1 MNLKKLAI
9 NDENIDEFRRA
20 FQADYDFD
28 LLPELPEL
36 LSADDLCLV
45 FSISKPSV
53 QKLIET
59 GVFEPINIPGEAI
72 CFPKSEILDFIF
84 ANFLV
89 NKPILPD
96 QTQAANL
103 EENNPEI
110 D

>member
-1 MNLKKLAI
+1 MSLEKLEI
-9 NDENIDEFRRA
+9 NNDNIDDIRA
-20 FQADYDFD
+20 RFEASYDFD

-36 LSADDLCLV
+36 LSLADLCLV
-45 FSISKPSV
+45 FNISMPSA

-59 GVFEPINIPGEAI
+59 GVLSPINIPGEAI
-72 CFPKSEILDFIF
+72 CFPKSEILNFIF

-89 NKPILPD
+89 NKPILSD
-96 QTQAANL
+96 QNQEANS

>member
-1 MNLKKLAI
+1 MSLEKLEI
-9 NDENIDEFRRA
+9 NNDNIDDIRA
-20 FQADYDFD
+20 RFEASYDFD

-36 LSADDLCLV
+36 LSLNDLCLV
-45 FSISKPSV
+45 FNISMPSA

-59 GVFEPINIPGEAI
+59 GVLSPINIPGEDV

-89 NKPILPD
+89 NKPILSD
-96 QTQAANL
+96 QNQEANP

>member
-1 MNLKKLAI
+1 MSLEKLEI
-9 NDENIDEFRRA
+9 NNDNIDDIRA
-20 FQADYDFD
+20 RFEASYDFD

-36 LSADDLCLV
+36 LSLNDLCLV
-45 FSISKPSV
+45 FNISMPSA

-59 GVFEPINIPGEAI
+59 GILSPINIPGEAI

-89 NKPILPD
+89 NKPILSD
-96 QTQAANL
+96 QNQEANP

>member
-1 MNLKKLAI
+1 MSLEKLEI
-9 NDENIDEFRRA
+9 NNDNIDDIRA
-20 FQADYDFD
+20 RFEASYDFD

-36 LSADDLCLV
+36 LSLADLCLV
-45 FSISKPSV
+45 FNISMPSA
-53 QKLIET
+53 QKLIDT
-59 GVFEPINIPGEAI
+59 GILSPINIPGEAI

-89 NKPILPD
+89 NKPILSD
-96 QTQAANL
+96 QNQEANL

>member
-1 MNLKKLAI
+1 MSLRKLEI
-9 NDENIDEFRRA
+9 NNDNIDDIRA
-20 FQADYDFD
+20 QFNAEYDFD

-36 LSADDLCLV
+36 LSLNDLCLV
-45 FSISKPSV
+45 FNISMPSA

-59 GVFEPINIPGEAI
+59 GVLSPINIPGEAI

-96 QTQAANL
+96 QNQEAIL
-103 EENNPEI
+103 EENNPEF

>member
-1 MNLKKLAI
+1 MSLEKLEI
-9 NDENIDEFRRA
+9 NNDNIDDIRA
-20 FQADYDFD
+20 QFNAEYDFD

-36 LSADDLCLV
+36 LSLADLCLV
-45 FSISKPSV
+45 FNISMPSA

-59 GVFEPINIPGEAI
+59 GVLSPINIPGEAI

-89 NKPILPD
+89 NKPILSD
-96 QTQAANL
+96 QNQEANP

>member
-1 MNLKKLAI
+1 MSLEKLEI
-9 NDENIDEFRRA
+9 NNDNIDDIRA
-20 FQADYDFD
+20 RFEASYDFD

-36 LSADDLCLV
+36 LSLADLCLV
-45 FSISKPSV
+45 FNISMPSA

-59 GVFEPINIPGEAI
+59 GVLSPINIPGEAI

-89 NKPILPD
+89 NKPILSD
-96 QTQAANL
+96 QNQEANP

>member
-1 MNLKKLAI
+1 MSLEKLEI
-9 NDENIDEFRRA
+9 NNDNIDDIRA
-20 FQADYDFD
+20 RFEASYDFD

-36 LSADDLCLV
+36 LSLADLCLV
-45 FSISKPSV
+45 FNISMPSA

-59 GVFEPINIPGEAI
+59 GVFSPINIPGEAI

-89 NKPILPD
+89 NKPILSD
-96 QTQAANL
+96 QNQEANP

>member
-96 QTQAANL
+96 QNQEANL

>member
-20 FQADYDFD
+20 FQAVYDFD

-72 CFPKSEILDFIF
+72 CFPKSEILTFIF
-84 ANFLV
+84 NNFLV
-89 NKPILPD
+89 NKPILD
-96 QTQAANL
+96 TVKN
-103 EENNPEI
+103 EPEI
-110 D
+110 NENIPENE

>member
-1 MNLKKLAI
+1 MSLEKLEI
-9 NDENIDEFRRA
+9 NNDNIDDIRA
-20 FQADYDFD
+20 QFNAEYDFD

-36 LSADDLCLV
+36 LSLADLCLV
-45 FSISKPSV
+45 FNISMPSA
-53 QKLIET
+53 QKLIDT
-59 GVFEPINIPGEAI
+59 GILSPINIPGEAI

-89 NKPILPD
+89 NKPILSD
-96 QTQAANL
+96 QNQEANP

>member
-20 FQADYDFD
+20 FQADYDFV

-96 QTQAANL
+96 QNQEANL
-103 EENNPEI
+103 EENNPEF

>member
-1 MNLKKLAI
+1 MSLEKLEI
-9 NDENIDEFRRA
+9 NNDNIDDIRA
-20 FQADYDFD
+20 QFNAEYDFD

-36 LSADDLCLV
+36 LSLADLCLV
-45 FSISKPSV
+45 FNISMPSA
-53 QKLIET
+53 QKLIDT
-59 GVFEPINIPGEAI
+59 GILSPINIPGEAI

-89 NKPILPD
+89 NKLILSD
-96 QTQAANL
+96 QNQEANP

>member
-1 MNLKKLAI
+1 MSLEKLEI
-9 NDENIDEFRRA
+9 NNDNIDDIRA
-20 FQADYDFD
+20 QFNAEYDFD

-36 LSADDLCLV
+36 LSLNDLGIV
-45 FSISKPSV
+45 FNISMPSA
-53 QKLIET
+53 QKLIDT
-59 GVFEPINIPGEAI
+59 GILSPINIPGEAI

-89 NKPILPD
+89 NKPILSD
-96 QTQAANL
+96 QNQEANP